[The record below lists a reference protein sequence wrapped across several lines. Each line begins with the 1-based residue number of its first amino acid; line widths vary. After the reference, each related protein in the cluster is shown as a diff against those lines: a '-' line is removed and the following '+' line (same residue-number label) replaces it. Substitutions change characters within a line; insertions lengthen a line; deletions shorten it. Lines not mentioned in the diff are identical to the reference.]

1 MKKASLGAGI
11 DIDVSQLIKS
21 RLLVQANSGGGKSYT
36 LRRLCEQTF
45 GLVQHIIIDP
55 EGEFYTLREKYDY
68 SLLGKG
74 GDGPAD
80 LKSATLLARRLL
92 ELGVSAIVDIS
103 ELGVRRERFV
113 KLFLEALVAVPRDL
127 WRPVLVVVD
136 EAHKFCPEKGR
147 GESESTA
154 AVIDLMTV
162 GRKRGFCGVLAT
174 QRVSK
179 LNKDAAA
186 ECNNKLIGRCSLD
199 VDRKRAGEELGFSD
213 KDNILSLRDLEAGE
227 FFAYGPALSKTITKF
242 KVGKV
247 QTTHPEA
254 GEVAPPVT
262 PPRAKVKKV
271 FEQLRDLPQE
281 AEEESKNV
289 AELQQEV
296 RKLKAE
302 LRAAEKNAKVET
314 KEIKVPV
321 IDKDALNAVLKGIEK
336 IDHWAAK
343 MDEMR
348 DRMAQAQQT
357 VVSEG
362 DNLRVFARRQLA
374 QLKIDEPKTDTLPPR
389 LRMDAVKM
397 NMQQRPKIGAPIAIG
412 AQQHPPLRKKAET
425 LETENGEVT
434 LDNPKR
440 RILDALAW
448 FEAIGINAPGGT
460 ALAFMSGYSGEDN
473 GAFKNN
479 RGALR
484 SAGLVTYPT
493 PGTVSLTDEGR
504 AHAQMPNIPTTGEGL
519 RSAVLAK
526 LDDPLRRVLTPC
538 IEAYPNVVPGG
549 DLAQMAG
556 YSEADNGAFKNN
568 RGRLRSLG
576 LVTYPTSG
584 SVRAADILFPD

>member
-1 MKKASLGAGI
+1 MKKASLGPGI
-11 DIDVSQLIKS
+11 DIDVAQLIKS

-36 LRRLCEQTF
+36 IRRMCEQTF

-92 ELGVSAIVDIS
+92 ELGVSAIIDIS
-103 ELGVRRERFV
+103 ELGVRRPRFV

-127 WRPVLVVVD
+127 WRPVLVVLD

-213 KDNILSLRDLEAGE
+213 KDNVLSLRDLEAGE

-321 IDKDALNAVLKGIEK
+321 IDKDALNAIVRSVDKLDAFHG
-336 IDHWAAK
+336 K
-343 MDEMR
+343 MDELR
-348 DRMAQAQQT
+348 DRMAQAQQA

-389 LRMDAVKM
+389 LRMDAVQMK
-397 NMQQRPKIGAPIAIG
+397 MQQRPKIGAPPAIG
-412 AQQHPPLRKKAET
+412 AQQHPPMRKKTET
-425 LETENGEVT
+425 VTTDDGEFV

-448 FEAIGINAPGGT
+448 FEAIGIAAPGGT

-484 SAGLVTYPT
+484 TAGLVTYPS

-504 AHAQMPNIPTTGEGL
+504 THAQMPNVPTTGEGL
-519 RSAVLAK
+519 RSAVLSK
-526 LDDPLRRVLTPC
+526 LDEPLRRVLTPC
-538 IEAYPNVVPGG
+538 IEAYPDVVTGD
-549 DLAQMAG
+549 DLAQKAG

>member
-1 MKKASLGAGI
+1 MKKASLGPGI
-11 DIDVSQLIKS
+11 DIDVAQLIKS

-36 LRRLCEQTF
+36 IRRICEQTF

-103 ELGVRRERFV
+103 ELGVRRPRFV
-113 KLFLEALVAVPRDL
+113 KMFLEALVAVPREL
-127 WRPVLVVVD
+127 WRPVLVVLD

-213 KDNILSLRDLEAGE
+213 KDNVLSLRDLEAGE

-271 FEQLRDLPQE
+271 FEQLRNLPQE
-281 AEEESKNV
+281 AEEESKNIV
-289 AELQQEV
+289 ELQQEV

-314 KEIKVPV
+314 KEIKIPV
-321 IDKDALNAVLKGIEK
+321 IDKDALNAIVRSVEK
-336 IDHWAAK
+336 LDAFHGK
-343 MDEMR
+343 MDELR
-348 DRMAQAQQT
+348 DRMAQAQQA

-374 QLKIDEPKTDTLPPR
+374 QLKIDEPKTDTLPSR
-389 LRMDAVKM
+389 LRMDAIQM
-397 NMQQRPKIGAPIAIG
+397 HQQQRPKIGAPAAIG
-412 AQQHPPLRKKAET
+412 AQQHPPLRKKTEKV
-425 LETENGEVT
+425 ETESGEFV

-448 FEAIGINAPGGT
+448 FEAIGVAAPQGS

-484 SAGLVTYPT
+484 TAGLVTYPS

-504 AHAQMPNIPTTGEGL
+504 THAQIPNIPPTGEGL
-519 RSAVLAK
+519 RATVLAK

-538 IEAYPNVVPGG
+538 IEAYPNVVTGE

-568 RGRLRSLG
+568 RGRLRTLG
-576 LVTYPTSG
+576 LVTYPNSG
-584 SVRAADILFPD
+584 CVRAADILFPD

>member
-1 MKKASLGAGI
+1 MKNPSLGTGI
-11 DIDVSQLIKS
+11 DIDISQLIKS

-45 GLVQHIIIDP
+45 GACQHIIIDP
-55 EGEFYTLREKYDY
+55 ESEFYTLREKHDY
-68 SLLGKG
+68 TLLGKG

-80 LKSATLLARRLL
+80 LKSAALLARRLL

-103 ELGVRRERFV
+103 ELGVRRARFV
-113 KLFLEALVAVPRDL
+113 KLFLEALVAAPREL
-127 WRPVLVVVD
+127 WHPVLVIVD

-213 KDNILSLRDLEAGE
+213 KDNVLSLRDLEAGE

-271 FEQLRDLPQE
+271 LEQLRNLPQE
-281 AEEESKNV
+281 AEEETKNV

-296 RKLKAE
+296 RKLKAD
-302 LRAAEKNAKVET
+302 LRKAEGSAKVET

-321 IDKDALNAVLKGIEK
+321 IDKDSLKALLKGIDK
-336 IDHWAAK
+336 LDAWHTK
-343 MDEMR
+343 MDQLR
-348 DRMAQAQQT
+348 DHMSQAQQA

-362 DNLRVFARRQLA
+362 DNLRVFARQQLA
-374 QLKIDEPKTDTLPPR
+374 KLKIDVPVDTLPPR
-389 LRMDAVKM
+389 LRADALKM
-397 NMQQRPKIGAPIAIG
+397 NMQQRPKIGAPVAIG
-412 AQQHPPLRKKAET
+412 AQKHPPMRKAET
-425 LETENGEVT
+425 IETPEGEFK
-434 LDNPKR
+434 LDGPAR
-440 RILDALAW
+440 RLLNALAW
-448 FEAIGINAPGGT
+448 FEAIGVNTPSAT
-460 ALAFMSGYSGEDN
+460 ALAFMSNYSGEN
-473 GAFKNN
+473 GAFNN
-479 RGALR
+479 KRGALR
-484 SAGLVTYPT
+484 TAGLVTYPS
-493 PGTVSLTDEGR
+493 PGTVQLTDEGR
-504 AHAQMPNIPTTGEGL
+504 ELAELPEVPTTGEGL
-519 RSAVLAK
+519 RAMVLAQ
-526 LDDPLRRVLTPC
+526 LDGPEQRVLTPAL
-538 IEAYPNVVPGG
+538 EAYPEPITVD
-549 DLAQMAG
+549 DLYPAAG
-556 YSEADNGAFKNN
+556 YSSAHGAFNN
-568 RGRLRSLG
+568 LRGRLRTLG
-576 LVTYPTSG
+576 LVTYPSQGT
-584 SVRAADILFPD
+584 VRASDILFPD